1 MALHKHFE
9 GLRMRTTLK
18 AFLTMTAWV
27 VAPLAFAGSMDG
39 TWIVN
44 IDAPTGQSK
53 ATLVL
58 TQSGDAITGSYTGQ
72 FGEAPVTGTAS
83 GNDVTITYH
92 VEMQGV
98 PLEVRYVGKVQGH
111 SFNGKVN
118 VIGFGE
124 GSFKATK
131 QS

>member
-1 MALHKHFE
+1 
-9 GLRMRTTLK
+9 MRTTLK
-18 AFLTMTAWV
+18 AFLTMTAWMI
-27 VAPLAFAGSMDG
+27 APLAMAASMDG

-44 IDAPTGQSK
+44 IEAPTGPSK

-58 TQSGDAITGSYTGQ
+58 TQVGDAITGSYTGQ
-72 FGEAPVTGTAS
+72 FGEAPLTGTAS

-98 PLEVRYVGKVQGH
+98 PLEVRYVGTVQGH
-111 SFNGKVN
+111 SFSGKVI